1 MADGSARSIATGAS
15 HGSGASSPGAAIAG
29 SRSAHRRQAGEARGA
44 GHHREFVIY
53 GDGADE
59 PVALRVVPKS
69 DADRKAIREALCS
82 HFIFSSIGQQQLEG
96 VVDVMTRANVA
107 KDEVII
113 KQGDDGDRYYIVA
126 EGEFAI
132 DVGGTRVATRGP
144 GTSFGELA
152 LMYNTPR
159 AATVRALVP
168 SVVWVLDRQTFRRSV
183 MAATEARRD
192 AVRRDLL
199 ASPLFSALPLA
210 VVELLADAASEL
222 SLHKGDVVYPKGSA
236 CDSVYLVRSGT
247 VELRNLGPHK
257 AAVQVTQGEVFGE
270 RSLFG
275 AKHRWGEVGV
285 VSDSAVVLRIE
296 AAALKPHAAAI
307 APALGARV
315 AALALRSVPLLRG
328 LTVAEINAVVA
339 VAQPEVLP
347 RGSVVVR
354 AGQPAEETPLRI
366 LVTGQAACRV
376 RGRTTGFAR
385 PGDAVGDLAVVSGQ
399 PCQHT
404 VMVTSESCQFLK
416 ILPSDF
422 AIAVGGSIPAYAAR
436 IPAELFL
443 PEEAP
448 AIPAG
453 TAPSGPVLA
462 SATAPPNWSR
472 AGEASAG
479 AHGSR
484 APFGGQQT
492 RRAPADTVS
501 SASTTPSQSPV
512 SAAAATSI
520 EPPAHAL
527 TPGFSSSSF
536 SSSSS
541 SSAAAAAGA
550 TGPSPRNLSRRASR
564 RTMGGIAA
572 QEVDLKAVGASLEAL
587 SRLARGLDQTLRI
600 SDLEVMTT
608 LGIGT
613 FGRVKMVRD
622 RRSGRFYAL
631 KTLHKGTVIRL
642 NQQKNVIYEKAVLAA
657 IRHPF
662 LIRLIAAF
670 QDDDC
675 LFMVLELVQGGELFG
690 LLDQMETLT
699 PSHSAFYGACVLSGL
714 RHLHDR
720 RILYRDLKP
729 ENLLIDSTGFIR
741 ICDFG
746 FAKHC
751 PRGTRTST
759 LCGTPEYLA
768 PECIRMQGHNESADY
783 WALGVLIY
791 EMLCGQSPFVS
802 ESESQ
807 ADTFKNILSADS
819 VLDFPDFLDDVAA
832 MDLIRCLLRVSVA
845 TRLGCTGG
853 GAEDIAAHPFFREVD
868 WEALEAKRVE
878 APWVPDLAS
887 EDDVSHFESYDDD
900 AEGPRADPIPEDA
913 DLGWCEQF

>member
-1 MADGSARSIATGAS
+1 
-15 HGSGASSPGAAIAG
+15 
-29 SRSAHRRQAGEARGA
+29 
-44 GHHREFVIY
+44 
-53 GDGADE
+53 
-59 PVALRVVPKS
+59 
-69 DADRKAIREALCS
+69 
-82 HFIFSSIGQQQLEG
+82 
-96 VVDVMTRANVA
+96 
-107 KDEVII
+107 
-113 KQGDDGDRYYIVA
+113 
-126 EGEFAI
+126 
-132 DVGGTRVATRGP
+132 
-144 GTSFGELA
+144 
-152 LMYNTPR
+152 
-159 AATVRALVP
+159 
-168 SVVWVLDRQTFRRSV
+168 
-183 MAATEARRD
+183 
-192 AVRRDLL
+192 
-199 ASPLFSALPLA
+199 
-210 VVELLADAASEL
+210 
-222 SLHKGDVVYPKGSA
+222 
-236 CDSVYLVRSGT
+236 
-247 VELRNLGPHK
+247 
-257 AAVQVTQGEVFGE
+257 
-270 RSLFG
+270 
-275 AKHRWGEVGV
+275 
-285 VSDSAVVLRIE
+285 
-296 AAALKPHAAAI
+296 
-307 APALGARV
+307 
-315 AALALRSVPLLRG
+315 
-328 LTVAEINAVVA
+328 
-339 VAQPEVLP
+339 
-347 RGSVVVR
+347 
-354 AGQPAEETPLRI
+354 
-366 LVTGQAACRV
+366 
-376 RGRTTGFAR
+376 
-385 PGDAVGDLAVVSGQ
+385 
-399 PCQHT
+399 
-404 VMVTSESCQFLK
+404 
-416 ILPSDF
+416 
-422 AIAVGGSIPAYAAR
+422 
-436 IPAELFL
+436 
-443 PEEAP
+443 
-448 AIPAG
+448 
-453 TAPSGPVLA
+453 
-462 SATAPPNWSR
+462 
-472 AGEASAG
+472 
-479 AHGSR
+479 
-484 APFGGQQT
+484 
-492 RRAPADTVS
+492 
-501 SASTTPSQSPV
+501 
-512 SAAAATSI
+512 
-520 EPPAHAL
+520 
-527 TPGFSSSSF
+527 
-536 SSSSS
+536 
-541 SSAAAAAGA
+541 
-550 TGPSPRNLSRRASR
+550 
-564 RTMGGIAA
+564 MGGIAA